1 MTGNIFIH
9 VHNVISQPP
18 NTNNIPKF
26 NDVLPFYVMCVYSD
40 SRTLHNKFADGQV
53 WPEKYKKLE
62 LV

>member
-53 WPEKYKKLE
+53 WPEK
-62 LV
+62 

>member
-40 SRTLHNKFADGQV
+40 SRTLHNKFTDGQV